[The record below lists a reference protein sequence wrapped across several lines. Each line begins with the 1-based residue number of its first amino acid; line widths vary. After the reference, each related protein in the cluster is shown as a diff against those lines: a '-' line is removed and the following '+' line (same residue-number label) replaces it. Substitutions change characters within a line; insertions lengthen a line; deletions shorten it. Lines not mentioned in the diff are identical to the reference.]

1 MTRRALVAL
10 LILIPACSGDD
21 DAAGPTTSSPPSTTS
36 TSTTG
41 PIDPADAAAG
51 VGDPYYPDLGGAGID
66 VQHYDLALDVSG
78 DGRRIDATATIELVA
93 TDDLASFAFDLLGLE
108 VGDVTVDGEAATVER
123 SGRDLRIRPAT
134 PITEGSTV
142 TVVVPYAGEPQPV
155 ETPSLGPIGWLTVP
169 GGGSYV
175 IGQPDGAATW
185 FPANDHPTDKATFAF
200 ELTVPD
206 GVEAV
211 ANGVLV
217 ERTPTVWRWAMDDP
231 MAPYLAQVAVGQLT
245 LTSEP
250 GPGGVEL
257 RDAVADDA
265 VAQIGDVLGRHADML
280 AFFVERFGPYPFD
293 AYGALV
299 VDVALGLAL
308 ESQTFSLF
316 GPAFIDE
323 EVLAHE
329 LVHQW
334 FGNSV
339 SVASW
344 DDIWLS
350 EGAATYAQWLWTEQ
364 DGGGSVEGRAA
375 AAHAQ
380 LASEVAPGDPGP
392 ARLFD
397 PAVYERGA
405 LTLYALGARIGED
418 RLGEVLRRWATER
431 AGSTGSTEDFVALA
445 EDVAGEP
452 LDDLFAAWLA
462 GGPLPPLP

>member
-1 MTRRALVAL
+1 M
-10 LILIPACSGDD
+10 
-21 DAAGPTTSSPPSTTS
+21 S
-36 TSTTG
+36 TSTAVLL
-41 PIDPADAAAG
+41 DPVDAVAG
-51 VGDPYYPDLGGAGID
+51 VGDPYYPELGGGGVD
-66 VQHYDLALDVSG
+66 VQRYDLALDVSG
-78 DGRRIDATATIELVA
+78 DGRRIDATATIELRA
-93 TDDLASFAFDLLGLE
+93 TADLASFALDLLGLE
-108 VGDVTVDGEAATVER
+108 VGEVTVDGEAATIER
-123 SGRDLRIRPAT
+123 TGRDLRIRPAT
-134 PITEGSTV
+134 PIAEGSVV

-155 ETPSLGPIGWLTVP
+155 DTPSLGPVGWLTVP
-169 GGGSYV
+169 DGGSYV

-185 FPANDHPTDKATFAF
+185 FPANDHPTDKATFTF
-200 ELTVPD
+200 ELTVPE

-217 ERTPTVWRWAMDDP
+217 ERTPTVWRWSMDQP
-231 MAPYLAQVAVGQLT
+231 MATYLAQVAVGQFT

-257 RDAVADDA
+257 RDAVADGAVEQVGDA
-265 VAQIGDVLGRHADML
+265 LARHGDML
-280 AFFVERFGPYPFD
+280 AFFVERFGTYPFD

-316 GPAFIDE
+316 GPAFLQE
-323 EVLAHE
+323 EVVAHE
-329 LVHQW
+329 VAHQW

-339 SVASW
+339 SPASW
-344 DDIWLS
+344 RDIWLN
-350 EGAATYAQWLWTEQ
+350 EGAATYAQWLWSE
-364 DGGGSVEGRAA
+364 DAGGSSVDARAA

-380 LASEVAPGDPGP
+380 LGSEVAPGDPGP

-397 PAVYERGA
+397 TAVYDRGA

-418 RLGEVLRRWATER
+418 RLGEVLRRWVTER
-431 AGSTGSTEDFVALA
+431 AGATGSTADFVALA